1 MEIETIVN
9 GTLYSIKFDDKEL
22 NEFEI
27 AFKLWKDMTYL
38 SDYFESYI
46 NLYNS
51 KFWYSRGFETIE
63 DAIAWVANDAIEL
76 RKKLVKLAINS
87 LTGNHPD
94 LEDYFEPL
102 MGQYSYIH
110 QLVPS
115 KGYGVK
121 FPSMLRIYAI
131 KIETN
136 CYLMVHGGI
145 KLTAD
150 IAGTPEL
157 EAVLF
162 NKIDTVIRFL
172 KENAIDQVD
181 DLNV

>member
-9 GTLYSIKFDDKEL
+9 GTLYSIKFDNKKL

-38 SDYFESYI
+38 SDFFES
-46 NLYNS
+46 NHKLYNS
-51 KFWYSRGFETIE
+51 EFWHSRGFETID
-63 DAIAWVANDAIEL
+63 DATAWIANDALEL
-76 RKKLVKLAINS
+76 KKLVKLAVNS
-87 LTGNHPD
+87 LTGQHPD

-102 MGQYSYIH
+102 MGQYSYVH

-121 FPSMLRIYAI
+121 FPSMIRIYAI
-131 KIETN
+131 KIEIN
-136 CYLMVHGGI
+136 CCLMVHGGI

-150 IAGTPEL
+150 IAGMPDL
-157 EAVLF
+157 KAVLF
-162 NKIDTVIRFL
+162 SKIDSVVRFL
-172 KENAIDQVD
+172 KENAIDQVN
-181 DLNV
+181 DLNE